1 MLLVWGIFSFIVG
14 KKAMKARVMVAM
26 TAILSASLLSW
37 KKMVRLTKPKTQRG
51 MNIDSRDEPG
61 YL

>member
-1 MLLVWGIFSFIVG
+1 VG
-14 KKAMKARVMVAM
+14 KKAIKAKVIVAM

-37 KKMVRLTKPKTQRG
+37 KNIVRLMKPKTQRG
-51 MNIDSRDEPG
+51 MNIDSNDEPG